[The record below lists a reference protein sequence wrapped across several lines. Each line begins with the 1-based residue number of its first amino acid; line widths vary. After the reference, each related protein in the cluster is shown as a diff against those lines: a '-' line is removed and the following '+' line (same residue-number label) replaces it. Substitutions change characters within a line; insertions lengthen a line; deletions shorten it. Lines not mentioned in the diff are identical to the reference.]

1 MSRSKRKKPI
11 FAYTTSTSEK
21 QDKRIWNKRFRRVSK
36 LLIQNDKDLPL
47 KLAAV
52 ANVWDGSK
60 DGKHYWNE
68 YSAKHL
74 RK

>member
-1 MSRSKRKKPI
+1 MSRSKRKTPI
-11 FAYTTSTSEK
+11 FAYTSSTSEK
-21 QDKRIWNKRFRRVSK
+21 QDKRIWNKIFRRVSK

-52 ANVWDGSK
+52 ANVWEGSK
-60 DGKHYWNE
+60 DGKYYWNE
-68 YSAKHL
+68 YSSKHL